1 MSTSGPHRSPGQDR
15 RPSSGTPQGYAAVV
29 YWRLRSSSELQAE
42 TARTRS
48 WLRCTPPWHLFA
60 DLLLPALPL
69 IAEITCMINGLLW
82 PAEILSRPWR
92 RTR

>member
-1 MSTSGPHRSPGQDR
+1 MLIRLAR
-15 RPSSGTPQGYAAVV
+15 LAVAAAYLGYAAVV

-42 TARTRS
+42 IAQTRS
-48 WLRCTPPWHLFA
+48 WLRCTPPWHLVA

-82 PAEILSRPWR
+82 PAEVLSRPWR
-92 RTR
+92 RAR

>member
-1 MSTSGPHRSPGQDR
+1 MLIRLAGLATAAAYL
-15 RPSSGTPQGYAAVV
+15 GYAAVV
-29 YWRLRSSSELQAE
+29 YWQLRSSSEMQAE
-42 TARTRS
+42 ITQTRS

-60 DLLLPALPL
+60 DLLVPALPL

-92 RTR
+92 RAR

>member
-1 MSTSGPHRSPGQDR
+1 MPPT
-15 RPSSGTPQGYAAVV
+15 
-29 YWRLRSSSELQAE
+29 
-42 TARTRS
+42 TRS

-60 DLLLPALPL
+60 DLLVPALPL

-92 RTR
+92 RAR